1 SGVVDVAVVSEGV
14 WWLIGD
20 IKGGDEKGEV
30 QLLAAMSARRSIQ
43 GSWPFGLTVNR
54 EYITV
59 IEAKEKGGET
69 KLVHYSYVTL
79 SLEHL
84 VRFMDHMQRVLSST
98 DKLLRGLSIGSHG
111 SGIRRADD
119 PERITHNVQ
128 RAKMEQ
134 RIMEMEQR
142 IMERMVHMEERMVQM
157 EERLN
162 TKLETGLNEVKESI
176 GQSVGELMVGVH

>member
-1 SGVVDVAVVSEGV
+1 MVGLSSNHF
-14 WWLIGD
+14 
-20 IKGGDEKGEV
+20 
-30 QLLAAMSARRSIQ
+30 
-43 GSWPFGLTVNR
+43 PGLTVNH

-69 KLVHYSYVTL
+69 TLVHYSYVTM

-84 VRFMDHMQRVLSST
+84 VRFMDHMQRVLSRPE
-98 DKLLRGLSIGSHG
+98 KLLRGLSIGSHG
-111 SGIRRADD
+111 SGIGRADD

-128 RAKMEQ
+128 RAGMEQ

-142 IMERMVHMEERMVQM
+142 IMERMVQMEERMVQM

-162 TKLETGLNEVKESI
+162 TKLETGLKEVKESLR
-176 GQSVGELMVGVH
+176 QRVGEMIVGVH